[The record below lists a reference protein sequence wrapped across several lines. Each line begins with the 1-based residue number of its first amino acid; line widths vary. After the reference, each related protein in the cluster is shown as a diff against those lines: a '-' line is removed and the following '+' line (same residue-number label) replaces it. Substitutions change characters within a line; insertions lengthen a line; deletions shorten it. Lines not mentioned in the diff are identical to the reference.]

1 MREYWPILS
10 RMESGQC
17 EATTDFLIGIP
28 PGGCSPAVVRS
39 DLLEEQNVPVF
50 CKLDALRIN
59 PLIKVS
65 SIKSI
70 SFKGDKPEGIAGI
83 SFHPARAAVRSYK
96 TLLGDPML
104 NNIGYV
110 VIVLK
115 QNRVEEDMEEWI
127 AGNLTATIRYDS
139 EGAYGVGASDYYLPA
154 MSRSE
159 WEQNF
164 EASSFWNGRGYVR
177 VKGVGQGVAQIELL
191 TDKDNVFRT
200 FNLKEGETSNLIY
213 FPGYYCKAGL
223 KVKLNKVVA
232 PENMVKLDVDG
243 NEIWV
248 RKGSKILNN
257 QCTVQDLTIGN
268 KTNNVTVKLSCPG
281 QKFTLSLQEKD
292 NKTGLTEASDSR
304 IDNYFKKAN
313 DTVNELIEEYRA
325 EEKENGEPYGEEALF
340 EQILMAQKN
349 GKYKTQEALMTLFID
364 SYPTSSAISKV
375 KQDLMR
381 LGKWNYSNAYHT
393 ALVNNKYYFISLED
407 FKKVDEGKKKA
418 TIKIGSA
425 TQNVVEDQRINF
437 SSDEYLIIDE
447 ILPGKVDID
456 YYNNKKD
463 AKKKKESAIIP
474 EGDSAS
480 LGGRSIN
487 VRSVDVTEI
496 AYVSLIPEV
505 KNDRTEANFTY
516 RIGIEKRGIQLSPA
530 KTREMIKNL
539 NKTIEDWENI
549 IENLGSVIKGWKG
562 ACFATSAVLMM
573 KNMFNGFDGESL
585 ARQKV
590 MKRYK
595 EICDRDHAGVSRT
608 KCYNDLA
615 SDIDRDVSAMKDGLN
630 VVNGQMDPKIE
641 AHSTEAG
648 VFEKGGIKNDEAYLT
663 DLRGLLGSDKI
674 TVVKNNETFEV
685 DPSSLTTTSQI
696 RSVLLSR
703 QLAGNGVAGE
713 VSQAEMYGALNSAVL
728 QQQAAETKAAAAAK
742 ISGAVGSGKNPVV
755 QTVLS
760 KNVKTLSWGGET
772 YGSYGSLNGVEGWGA
787 KDKIQYLNLDG
798 RNYVLKMG
806 QSLTGNMA
814 VNESYRLDGDQ
825 WVKASDAEIRKM
837 RGYVFTKA
845 GGEAGECSYVYRKP
859 TVKYYKSGN
868 NENLPAIIPF
878 DLKKGWYVMVPN
890 SAGTFIDNSPQGYT
904 AAGDVKYF
912 KICNVGPN
920 GLMENGQYP
929 DDVCQSFDAN
939 SAGSVDRFIPC
950 PSLKP
955 EKVKELYSKAREAI
969 RQASSQAGQRI
980 INILGQSIDLGPPM
994 SDTGDFECQDFMSPE
1009 DCQWMF
1015 NTCDPVICPTSRCD
1029 LGGKMPVSDVV
1040 QTGIIGSIALC
1051 LPNAQ
1056 EGIFVPVCLT
1066 GIHAGLDSYVSILK
1080 SERDCLELS
1089 LETGEHVGICDEIT
1103 SIYLCEFFWRQLSP
1117 VMDLLIPRFVEGL
1130 YGGFQGTRGGGE
1142 YLTVQHS
1149 WDNLQKGIDFFQNDY
1164 AQNAFKAFRV
1174 RNVQEAG
1181 GEVCRAFVGTTIP
1194 TSAEGLNNL
1203 LEPESPTQ
1211 FYAHFS
1217 ERTFSEAT
1225 VPATSHYKLYYHI
1238 YAGNDKGVQYQI
1250 YLKNPP
1256 QSTYYRTNPSV
1267 HVKNGFIPRGEEAD
1281 ESIDFTAPSG
1291 YKELCVVVDAKEEC
1305 GFKQVTTDFGLDYI
1319 QKKYVEEQASETNI
1333 NTEKE
1338 CISGT
1343 KSAIPLI
1350 NPNIQAGAEEAIQ
1363 PEIALRGIVRIC
1375 ASANPEAGVTS
1386 TNANS
1391 SRWKAVGTCGTPD
1404 LTCWLDINSVENDLK
1419 SIEAIDNST
1428 LSILDESRGLLN
1440 NTRQSYQDVQK
1451 ELAFLRE
1458 NIPKLVDGDLA
1469 SDETPRV
1476 VGYIRR
1482 LNTIIGV
1489 GDIFPQGTN
1498 ANRAEALS
1506 WRAAIYRMIVEFN
1519 GRGKVNSKEVV
1530 AAAKKGVGVTD
1541 IPVDLAGELT
1551 AGEGEEEST
1560 TVEGNAAEEVNGAEK
1575 KKGFSFYGPG
1585 IFFEGIPTGMYVEEK
1600 TGDRH
1605 YVIFEIDSDQEIGKI
1620 IEGRISFGK
1629 IKNAKSEKVIVHAS
1643 NLKKYGLN
1651 EDLEFYRLGVLE
1663 GIVNTLKGYSD
1674 EESDTSEEGG
1684 ESSKVV
1690 TLDVI
1695 LYNDNDDVDKL
1706 NDGEY
1711 DKITVT
1717 GRILG
1722 DLGDSMNRGEIVIE
1736 GNVEG
1741 YVGNFMGGGR
1751 ITVEGTAEGPVGTL
1765 LDGGEIII
1773 EEDAE
1778 GPVGTSMTLGDI
1790 TIGGDARSSVGDSMS
1805 GGDIV
1810 IEGEVN
1816 YPIGEDSSGGEIRI
1830 RQSQLYLEDKI
1841 GDNVGAQ
1848 IYYWDEEWFPFL

>member
-1 MREYWPILS
+1 MVRRIELVIGILLIGIFMSLGVSAAAFGDGYGSSGFSGSGLNNNWQSNQPTFSSIYSSSQMREYWPILS
-10 RMESGQC
+10 RMENDQC

-70 SFKGDKPEGIAGI
+70 SFKGDRPEGIAGI

-96 TLLGDPML
+96 TLLGDPLL

-115 QNRVEEDMEEWI
+115 QNRIEDNMEEWI

-139 EGAYGVGASDYYLPA
+139 EGAYGIGLSEYYLPA
-154 MSRSE
+154 MSSSE
-159 WEQNF
+159 WNQNF
-164 EASSFWNGRGYVR
+164 ESSSFWNGKGYLR
-177 VKGVGQGVAQIELL
+177 VKGVGQGMAQIDLL

-200 FNLKEGETSNLIY
+200 VSLKEGETSSMMY

-223 KVKLNKVVA
+223 KVKLNKIVA

-243 NEIWV
+243 NEVWV
-248 RKGSKILNN
+248 RKGSKIIDGK
-257 QCTVQDLTIGN
+257 CVIRDLSVGN
-268 KTNNVTVKLSCPG
+268 KSVNGSVQISCPG
-281 QKFTLSLQEKD
+281 QKFTLSLQEK
-292 NKTGLTEASDSR
+292 NNETELIEAFDSR
-304 IDNYFKKAN
+304 IEDPFKKAN
-313 DTVNELIEEYRA
+313 DTVNELIEEYRT
-325 EEKENGEPYGEEALF
+325 EEKDNGEAYGEEALF
-340 EQILMAQKN
+340 EQILLAGKT
-349 GKYKTQEALMTLFID
+349 GKYQTQEALMRLFID

-375 KQDLMR
+375 KEDLR
-381 LGKWNYSNAYHT
+381 KLGKWNYSEAYHT
-393 ALVNNKYYFISLED
+393 VLVDNKYYFISVED
-407 FKKVDEGKKKA
+407 FRSVTEGEKKA
-418 TIKIGSA
+418 TIKIGSL
-425 TQNVVEDQRINF
+425 TKDIVEDQRFNL
-437 SSDEYLIIDE
+437 SSEEYLIVDE

-463 AKKKKESAIIP
+463 AKNKKETALIL

-480 LGGRSIN
+480 LGGRQIS

-516 RIGIEKRGIQLSPA
+516 RIGIEKRGIELSPA

-549 IENLGSVIKGWKG
+549 IDKLGNVIKGWKG

-573 KNMFNGFDGESL
+573 KNMFDGFDGASL

-590 MKRYK
+590 MKKYK
-595 EICDRDHAGVSRT
+595 VICDRDHAGVSRT
-608 KCYNDLA
+608 QCYNEL
-615 SDIDRDVSAMKDGLN
+615 SSEIDSDVSAMKNALN
-630 VVNGQMDPKIE
+630 TVNSQMDPKIE

-648 VFEKGGIKNDEAYLT
+648 LFEQGGIKNDETYIA
-663 DLRGLLGSDKI
+663 DLKGLLGDEKI
-674 TVVKNNETFEV
+674 TVVKNNETFEI

-696 RSVLLSR
+696 RSVLLNR
-703 QLAGNGVAGE
+703 QLAGSGVAGE
-713 VSQAEMYGALNSAVL
+713 VAQAEMYDSLNGAVL
-728 QQQAAETKAAAAAK
+728 QQQATEAKAAATAK
-742 ISGAVGSGKNPVV
+742 ISGAVGEGRSPVV
-755 QTVLS
+755 QTVIS
-760 KNVKTLSWGGET
+760 RNVRTLSWGGET
-772 YGSYGSLNGVEGWGA
+772 YGDYGSLNGVSDWEA
-787 KDKIQYLNLDG
+787 KDKIQYLNLNG
-798 RNYVLKMG
+798 QNYVLKMG
-806 QSLTGNMA
+806 DSLTGNMA
-814 VNESYRLDGDQ
+814 VDEAYSLDGNT
-825 WVKASDAEIRKM
+825 WVRASEQDLRKM
-837 RGYVFTKA
+837 RGYVFTQA
-845 GGEAGECSYVYRKP
+845 GGEAGDCSYVYKKP
-859 TVKYYKSGN
+859 TIKYYESGN
-868 NENLPAIIPF
+868 NKNLPAIIPF
-878 DLKKGWYVMVPN
+878 DLQNGWYVMVPN
-890 SAGTFIDNSPQGYT
+890 SAGTFIDSAPQGYT

-955 EKVKELYSKAREAI
+955 EKVKELYSKAREAV

-980 INILGQSIDLGPPM
+980 VNILGQNIDLGPPM

-1066 GIHAGLDSYVSILK
+1066 GIHAGLDSYVSILR

-1117 VMDLLIPRFVEGL
+1117 VMDLLIPKFVEGL

-1149 WDNLQKGIDFFQNDY
+1149 WDNLQKSIDYFQNDY

-1174 RNVQEAG
+1174 RSVEEAG
-1181 GEVCRAFVGTTIP
+1181 GEVCRAFVGTSIP
-1194 TSAEGLNNL
+1194 TSAEGLNSL

-1225 VPATSHYKLYYHI
+1225 IPATSHYKLYYHI
-1238 YAGNDKGVQYQI
+1238 YAGNDRGVQYQV

-1256 QSTYYRTNPSV
+1256 QSTYYRTNPTV
-1267 HVKNGFIPRGEEAD
+1267 QVQTGFIPRGEEAD

-1291 YKELCVVVDAKEEC
+1291 YKELCVVIDAKEEC

-1333 NTEKE
+1333 DSEKK

-1375 ASANPEAGVTS
+1375 ASANPGAGVTS
-1386 TNANS
+1386 TDANS

-1404 LTCWLDINSVENDLK
+1404 IVCWLDINSVENDLRA
-1419 SIEAIDNST
+1419 IEAIDNKS

-1440 NTRQSYQDVQK
+1440 GTRQSYEDVQR
-1451 ELAFLRE
+1451 ELRSLRE
-1458 NIPKLVDGDLA
+1458 GVSKLTNGDLA
-1469 SDETPRV
+1469 GDDTAKIVSLL
-1476 VGYIRR
+1476 RR
-1482 LNTIIGV
+1482 LDAIIGV

-1498 ANRAEALS
+1498 ANRAEALALKAS
-1506 WRAAIYRMIVEFN
+1506 IFRMIVEVRL
-1519 GRGKVNSKEVV
+1519 RGGVNSEEVTK
-1530 AAAKKGVGVTD
+1530 AAVEGVGVTD
-1541 IPVDLAGELT
+1541 IPVDLAGKLT
-1551 AGEGEEEST
+1551 VGEDEVVDETLGGALDEGESGFVIHNGADIYFNGQST
-1560 TVEGNAAEEVNGAEK
+1560 GIMLVEGFG
-1575 KKGFSFYGPG
+1575 
-1585 IFFEGIPTGMYVEEK
+1585 TL
-1600 TGDRH
+1600 H
-1605 YVIFEIDSDQEIGKI
+1605 YAILESRTNIKI
-1620 IEGRISFGK
+1620 
-1629 IKNAKSEKVIVHAS
+1629 
-1643 NLKKYGLN
+1643 
-1651 EDLEFYRLGVLE
+1651 
-1663 GIVNTLKGYSD
+1663 
-1674 EESDTSEEGG
+1674 
-1684 ESSKVV
+1684 
-1690 TLDVI
+1690 
-1695 LYNDNDDVDKL
+1695 
-1706 NDGEY
+1706 
-1711 DKITVT
+1711 
-1717 GRILG
+1717 
-1722 DLGDSMNRGEIVIE
+1722 GEII
-1736 GNVEG
+1736 
-1741 YVGNFMGGGR
+1741 GGR
-1751 ITVEGTAEGPVGTL
+1751 INLGSRG
-1765 LDGGEIII
+1765 
-1773 EEDAE
+1773 DAE
-1778 GPVGTSMTLGDI
+1778 SSEVIEFADRLIGWELKEDLSFEWV
-1790 TIGGDARSSVGDSMS
+1790 GGDSV
-1805 GGDIV
+1805 
-1810 IEGEVN
+1810 
-1816 YPIGEDSSGGEIRI
+1816 GEDSGTEEFDSTILDEKNIRLQFYSIPLKDILGGFEDSYSFLNINWESIENSGLADEPFTIAVSGEVSLREALEEIR
-1830 RQSQLYLEDKI
+1830 
-1841 GDNVGAQ
+1841 NVAFDELAQ
-1848 IYYWDEEWFPFL
+1848 MNYEIFDDGVRVFAEGI